1 VGTINLDT
9 YRKIDLGIKF
19 FCLIGI
25 AATFVM
31 FLVFKDE
38 IYEDNE
44 KARKEFSLN
53 IALNAEDKIGTGL
66 ECAYFL
72 ADIPE
77 DELKQIFSFDEL
89 DIDNVHIDAVKRCLA
104 EQKSGDLLKSSQK
117 EKHSTLAKAGSYYVF
132 HQTMHDLNLLDTLAS
147 AYYTGIVDKDMIVK
161 LFGSLF
167 EAKPVESLIGKLNS
181 IGLTNFIHLEKY
193 LREAKGK
200 DYPAGKLPLGR

>member
-1 VGTINLDT
+1 LDT

-53 IALNAEDKIGTGL
+53 IALNAEDKIGAGL
-66 ECAYFL
+66 DCAYFL
-72 ADIPE
+72 ADMSE

-89 DIDNVHIDAVKRCLA
+89 DIDNVHTDAVKRCLA
-104 EQKSGDLLKSSQK
+104 EQKVGDLLKSSQK
-117 EKHSTLAKAGSYYVF
+117 EKHSTLTKAGSYYVF
-132 HQTMHDLNLLDTLAS
+132 HQTIHDLNLLDTLAF
-147 AYYTGIVDKDMIVK
+147 AYFSGIVDKDMIVK

-167 EAKPVESLIGKLNS
+167 EAKPVEILIGKLNS
-181 IGLTNFIHLEKY
+181 IGLTNFMHLEAY

-200 DYPAGKLPLGR
+200 DYPAEKLTLGDKH